1 MSWLTNLVPP
11 RIQALISRKDV
22 PDNLWTKCPSCEHM
36 LFQKDLRDNLF
47 VCHYCQHH
55 FRWDISQRFAHL
67 FDVYEELPLP
77 SVSHDPLKFKDSKR
91 YIDRL
96 KEYRQKTQRED
107 AVILAKGKL
116 DSYPVISLGFDF
128 QFMGGSM
135 GMAVG
140 KAFLKGVDEAIATDV
155 PFITFVASGGAR
167 MQEGILSLMQMPRT
181 IIGVQKLKEKK
192 IPYITVLTDPTM
204 GGVTASFAMLGD
216 IAIAEPKAIIG
227 FAGARVI
234 EETIRQKL
242 PEGFQCS
249 EYLQEHGMVDMVVER
264 KEMKT
269 ILSRLLKLL
278 SKKR

>member
-1 MSWLTNLVPP
+1 
-11 RIQALISRKDV
+11 
-22 PDNLWTKCPSCEHM
+22 
-36 LFQKDLRDNLF
+36 
-47 VCHYCQHH
+47 
-55 FRWDISQRFAHL
+55 
-67 FDVYEELPLP
+67 
-77 SVSHDPLKFKDSKR
+77 
-91 YIDRL
+91 
-96 KEYRQKTQRED
+96 
-107 AVILAKGKL
+107 
-116 DSYPVISLGFDF
+116 
-128 QFMGGSM
+128 
-135 GMAVG
+135 
-140 KAFLKGVDEAIATDV
+140 
-155 PFITFVASGGAR
+155 
-167 MQEGILSLMQMPRT
+167 
-181 IIGVQKLKEKK
+181 
-192 IPYITVLTDPTM
+192 M